1 MLLRWWNWSVF
12 LRLQQ
17 GHWIVQWNSPL
28 SWQGRRRSNNLSSV
42 GLDLYGGLI
51 DIPWMTWGF
60 TISRLVSPD
69 FVSDGEHLSMTFFRL
84 RMQKEPW
91 ASSHSNLKFGFQKN
105 TTTCWTQTQ
114 PQSILFEAAPCLY
127 FGRCLVGSG
136 PVSCCQ
142 PLKLRLFILSLVWRK
157 TASHKCWM
165 SGSLSQMVHR
175 FQPKRYD

>member
-17 GHWIVQWNSPL
+17 GHWIIQWNSPF

-51 DIPWMTWGF
+51 DIPW
-60 TISRLVSPD
+60 ISMNDMGVSRSQRLL
-69 FVSDGEHLSMTFFRL
+69 HQTLSLIVNICRWTFWEL
-84 RMQKEPW
+84 RMQKRALSQLSFEFEIRIP
-91 ASSHSNLKFGFQKN
+91 KK
-105 TTTCWTQTQ
+105 TTTCWTA
-114 PQSILFEAAPCLY
+114 LFV

-136 PVSCCQ
+136 PVCCCQ
-142 PLKLRLFILSLVWRK
+142 PLKLRSFILSLVWRK